1 MIPESISPGDGP
13 IDGCRFAD
21 KTMREQ
27 DSKTGA

>member
-13 IDGCRFAD
+13 IDGRRFLE
-21 KTMREQ
+21 KIMPEQ